1 MLPVPNTGNI
11 AKVISNTVSSRRRFI
26 VKDFAGIGVRG
37 ILTWAQGE
45 TVSSFEFR
53 VVGLGTHAK
62 VRYKLATLS
71 VTQEILILNES
82 KSGNAHP
89 ET

>member
-45 TVSSFEFR
+45 TVSSFESR

-62 VRYKLATLS
+62 VHKLATLS